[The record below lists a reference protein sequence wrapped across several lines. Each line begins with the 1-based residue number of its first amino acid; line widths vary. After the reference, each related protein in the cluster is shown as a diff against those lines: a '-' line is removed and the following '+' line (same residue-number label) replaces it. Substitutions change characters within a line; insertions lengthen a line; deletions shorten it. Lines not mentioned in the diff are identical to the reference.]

1 MARPFCVRSHLFGE
15 NISQNTKK
23 KTEEEEEEEE
33 KRGKMVRP

>member
-23 KTEEEEEEEE
+23 PEEEE